1 VGRNRRTVKTSIQ
14 ASTVPERQ
22 PRRRRHPTLLDSY
35 KAYLRERW
43 NAGCHNALELC
54 REIQSQGFQG
64 KYSVVA
70 D

>member
-1 VGRNRRTVKTSIQ
+1 
-14 ASTVPERQ
+14 
-22 PRRRRHPTLLDSY
+22 LLDSY